1 MGAGVISIL
10 ELMALLLSLSAFF
23 GWFNKLFM
31 RLPHSIGLLLLG
43 LVASL
48 LLIGV
53 ELMFPQVRLY
63 EDLAQTL
70 KELDFTGLVIDG
82 MLAFLLFAGALNI
95 DFDALRRR
103 AWPIAYLAIVGTVL
117 STLVIGLL
125 FWGAAMLLGLPV
137 SLPWA
142 LAFGALISPTDP
154 IAVLTMLKGVPLPE
168 RLKIELEGES
178 LFNDGVGIVLFTF
191 LTAIAV
197 GTEQFDFTVALVEL
211 VWVAGGGIAV
221 GLAAGYLA
229 YRALRSI
236 DDFPVEVLI
245 TLALVSGVYVL
256 AERIGVSGPLATVAA
271 GLLVGTRA
279 PRDAMSEQTQ
289 TYVSSLWTLIDEVL
303 NSILFLLIGIEVL
316 VLSPSAPAFA
326 IAALAIPIALVAR
339 AIALGLPLLV
349 TRAGGMRIEN
359 LGFLTWAGV
368 HGGISV
374 ALALSLP
381 ESEAKAVIL
390 AATYGVVLFSIV
402 GQGLTLG
409 PVARYFRVSPA
420 DDA

>member
-142 LAFGALISPTDP
+142 FAFGALISPTDP

-168 RLKIELEGES
+168 RLKIELERES
-178 LFNDGVGIVLFTF
+178 LFNDGVGIVLFTL

-245 TLALVSGVYVL
+245 TLALVSGVYIL
-256 AERIGVSGPLATVAA
+256 AERIGVQLCLFPAPASSARTGT
-271 GLLVGTRA
+271 TRA
-279 PRDAMSEQTQ
+279 ITQ
-289 TYVSSLWTLIDEVL
+289 RQHSG
-303 NSILFLLIGIEVL
+303 FR
-316 VLSPSAPAFA
+316 
-326 IAALAIPIALVAR
+326 ALH
-339 AIALGLPLLV
+339 
-349 TRAGGMRIEN
+349 T
-359 LGFLTWAGV
+359 
-368 HGGISV
+368 
-374 ALALSLP
+374 
-381 ESEAKAVIL
+381 
-390 AATYGVVLFSIV
+390 
-402 GQGLTLG
+402 
-409 PVARYFRVSPA
+409 
-420 DDA
+420 